1 MATLRICSIPDC
13 DKPAKQKGWCW
24 SHYARWHRHGDP
36 LAGRAPNI
44 TAIPD
49 TCTIEGCDS
58 AHYAR
63 GYCVAHYT
71 RQIRHGSPTG
81 GTTGKGEPLE
91 WLCTHV
97 SHEGD
102 DCLTWP
108 YATGSDGAG
117 VVTYDG
123 RQQSAAAVMCFL
135 AHGEPPTPLHEAA
148 HNCGKGHEACI
159 NPGHLRWATRSE
171 NHADKHIHGTALC
184 GERHPWARITE
195 DDVRFMRTMK
205 GRMPV
210 PEMARQFGIGTSAVY
225 AILSRKRWPHVT

>member
-1 MATLRICSIPDC
+1 MAKAHRICSIPDC
-13 DKPAKQKGWCW
+13 NKRAAGRGLCDTHYRRVKRAEDRAAGIVRVSSEPCTVQGCDKP
-24 SHYARWHRHGDP
+24 R
-36 LAGRAPNI
+36 
-44 TAIPD
+44 
-49 TCTIEGCDS
+49 
-58 AHYAR
+58 
-63 GYCVAHYT
+63 YCLGLCAAHYT

-91 WLCTHV
+91 WLYAHV

-108 YATGSDGAG
+108 YAKGSDGAG

-123 RQQSAAAVMCFL
+123 RQQSAAAVMCLL

-148 HNCGKGHEACI
+148 HNCGKGHQACI

-184 GERHPWARITE
+184 GERHPWARVTE
-195 DDVRFMRTMK
+195 DDVRFMRSMK

-210 PEMARQFGIGTSAVY
+210 PEMAKRFGIGRAAVY
-225 AILSRKRWPHVT
+225 AILSGKNWPHVS